1 MRQISSHA
9 VYLLLKLV
17 RENPF
22 MRPVVAKEVQ
32 QLLVRGELPVKTV
45 YYGTCFLNQLEFSA
59 DDKQFAGEL
68 VAFYFSLFRKYAT
81 LTLQAEHAKTK
92 RKSPKK
98 PVVKEDPNATR
109 LKLLSAILTGINRA
123 MPYGEGTCEW
133 RKSGLVSE
141 ETLGAQLNTLYRIAH
156 CDNWACA
163 VQAMLLLFAIAS
175 AHRRSPAGMSA

>member
-1 MRQISSHA
+1 M
-9 VYLLLKLV
+9 YLLLKLV

-59 DDKQFAGEL
+59 EDKQFAGEL
-68 VAFYFSLFRKYAT
+68 VAFYFSLFRKFAA
-81 LTLQAEHAKTK
+81 LALQAQHAKSK
-92 RKSPKK
+92 RKGPKK
-98 PVVKEDPNATR
+98 PAVGEDPTATR

-123 MPYGEGTCEW
+123 LPYGEGGRVI
-133 RKSGLVSE
+133 RKSGVVSE
-141 ETLGAQLNTLYRIAH
+141 ETLGAQLDTLYRIAH
-156 CDNWACA
+156 CENWACA

-175 AHRRSPAGMSA
+175 AHRRIPAG